1 KASLR
6 MCMGQGNAGEKPIV
20 VRSARVVSYVS
31 SLENRIQALV
41 HDSVRQSPF
50 ERSRHA
56 LFIGTRL
63 IIALVAAVSGP
74 ICLAL
79 NGAPPLWQSLAFAL
93 AMVPLLAVVVV
104 SRTGLI
110 ELGHVLCICALSGLA
125 MTISFGAGANSSAA
139 IVWLVLTPLEAALS
153 LAPGMVALSAISA
166 LVICALMNA
175 AQQFGLAPPAGAD
188 AGADLLFSAV
198 AVLYALGL
206 AGCWL
211 RLSELRRRRE
221 RVDAARYATLSEAL
235 GDLVLRFDRTGAV
248 FSASRECEALFS
260 LNARSLMGRG
270 FFERIQVAD
279 RPAFLKVIADAAAS
293 QQTAVATV
301 RLRTSS
307 TASERGAYEEPLFVW
322 VEIRAR
328 NIGVEPSLREDGAVV
343 VAVVRDVSE
352 RVESQRAIEAARLET
367 ERAQGWKDRFL
378 ANVSHELRTPLNAII
393 GFSEMLGN
401 EQLAPRDEAKR
412 REYAD
417 IINTSGL
424 HLLSV
429 VNSILDMSKIE
440 SGSFE
445 VVAEPFDVAPLIDSC
460 CDMVRLKAEESRV
473 EIVRVCPAN
482 LDELIADKRA
492 CKQILINLLSNAVK
506 FTPSGGRVTVGVR
519 PEGNSLAL
527 YVADTGIG
535 ITAPDLPRLGDPF
548 FQARSSYD
556 RPYEGTGLGLSVV
569 KGLVG
574 LHGGTISL
582 ESEPGQGTCV
592 TVRLPLDCRRV
603 VSLGQESAKIE
614 VITRA
619 THASSAFPMV
629 KKIA

>member
-1 KASLR
+1 
-6 MCMGQGNAGEKPIV
+6 MCLGQGSAGEKPV
-20 VRSARVVSYVS
+20 AARSGRVVSYLS
-31 SLENRIQALV
+31 SLENQIAALV
-41 HDSVRQSPF
+41 HQDVRESPL

-63 IIALVAAVSGP
+63 AMALIAAVSGP
-74 ICLAL
+74 ICLAV
-79 NGAPPLWQSLAFAL
+79 NGAPPLWQSLAFAW

-104 SRTGLI
+104 SRTGRI
-110 ELGHVLCICALSGLA
+110 ELGHVLCICALCGLSV
-125 MTISFGAGANSSAA
+125 TVGFGAGAVSSAA
-139 IVWLVLTPLEAALS
+139 VVWLVLAPLEAALS
-153 LAPGMVALSAISA
+153 LSAGMVALAAISA
-166 LVICALMNA
+166 LVLSVVMNV
-175 AQQFGLAPPAGAD
+175 AQQFGFVAPAGAV
-188 AGADLLFSAV
+188 GVDLLFSAIAIV
-198 AVLYALGL
+198 YALGL

-211 RLSELRRRRE
+211 RLSEMRQRRE
-221 RVDAARYATLSEAL
+221 RMDAARYATLSEAL
-235 GDLVLRFDRTGAV
+235 GDLVLRYDRSGAV
-248 FSASRECEALFS
+248 VSASCEGEAMFHLS
-260 LNARSLMGRG
+260 ARSLMGRG

-279 RPAFLKVIADAAAS
+279 RPAFLKAIADAAAGS
-293 QQTAVATV
+293 KTTIATV

-307 TASERGAYEEPLFVW
+307 ITSERGSFEEPVFVW

-328 NIGVEPSLREDGAVV
+328 HIGVDPAFREDDAAVI
-343 VAVVRDVSE
+343 AVIRDVSD
-352 RVESQRAIEAARLET
+352 RMESQRAIEKARAET

-401 EQLAPRDEAKR
+401 EALAPREETKR
-412 REYAD
+412 REYAN
-417 IINTSGL
+417 IINTSGQ

-429 VNSILDMSKIE
+429 VNSILDVSKIE

-460 CDMVRLKAEESRV
+460 CDMVRLKAEETRV
-473 EIVRVCPAN
+473 ELVRMCPAR

-492 CKQILINLLSNAVK
+492 CKQILLNLLSNAIK
-506 FTPSGGRVTVGVR
+506 FTPAGGRVTIGVR

-548 FQARSSYD
+548 FQARSAYD

-582 ESEPGQGTCV
+582 ESEPGKGTCV
-592 TVRLPLDCRRV
+592 TVRLPLDCRR
-603 VSLGQESAKIE
+603 SMPASQECAKIE
-614 VITRA
+614 VISRA
-619 THASSAFPMV
+619 VPMSPAFPMV